1 MSELPKTSV
10 SFADLGLSAA
20 VMKAV
25 EKVGYESPSPIQ
37 AETIPLL
44 LAGHDLI
51 GQAQTG
57 TGKTAA
63 FALPILSRLVKPGTS
78 KKPQAIVLAPT
89 RELAI
94 QVAEA
99 FQTYGKDIKG
109 FNVLPIYGGQDMRG
123 QLRQLERGVQVV
135 VGTPGRV
142 MDHLK
147 RKSLVLSEV
156 TSVVLDEADEMLRM
170 GFIDD
175 VEEILSHT
183 SGEQQTALF
192 SATLPD
198 RIKQISAR
206 FLKDPKHVKIKSET
220 QTVSNIAQH
229 FWMVKG
235 HEKLESLT
243 RLLEVEEFDGM
254 IVFVRTKGTC
264 AELAEKLLARGY
276 ACSAIN
282 GDMNQAAREKTI
294 KQLKGKKI
302 DILVATDVAA
312 RGLDVERISHVINYD
327 IPYDSEAYV
336 HRIGRTGR
344 AGRTGKAIMFVTN
357 REQRLL
363 KTIERATKQTL
374 TALVLPSAEELT
386 AQRVSKFKDKVC
398 KALPHGSAFF
408 TKLVNEICEENNSD
422 PIAVAA
428 ALAYLNQ
435 DKTPL
440 QVKDSP
446 QPERQSR
453 ERSDSRD
460 RNDSRERSDSRDSR
474 KPNRERSERNDS
486 RDKNSDQAQPS
497 RRREE
502 KASDSVPMETF
513 RLGVGHDHE
522 VKAGDI
528 VGAIANE
535 IDLDSEFIGR
545 IEINDDHSFIDLPQG
560 MPPEIY
566 QHLKTVRVKRNPLK
580 INRVETA
587 PKKPKKSAD
596 DKPKPRK
603 PKS

>member
-1 MSELPKTSV
+1 
-10 SFADLGLSAA
+10 
-20 VMKAV
+20 
-25 EKVGYESPSPIQ
+25 
-37 AETIPLL
+37 
-44 LAGHDLI
+44 
-51 GQAQTG
+51 
-57 TGKTAA
+57 
-63 FALPILSRLVKPGTS
+63 
-78 KKPQAIVLAPT
+78 
-89 RELAI
+89 
-94 QVAEA
+94 
-99 FQTYGKDIKG
+99 
-109 FNVLPIYGGQDMRG
+109 MRG

-183 SGEQQTALF
+183 SGQQQTALF

-206 FLKDPKHVKIKSET
+206 FLKKPKHVKIKSET

-235 HEKLESLT
+235 HEKLENLT

-294 KQLKGKKI
+294 KQLKNKRI

-344 AGRTGKAIMFVTN
+344 AGRAGKAIMFVTN

-374 TALVLPSAEELT
+374 TPLILPSAEELT
-386 AQRVSKFKDKVC
+386 AQRVAKFKDKVC
-398 KALPHGSAFF
+398 KALPHGSEFF
-408 TKLVNEICEENNSD
+408 TKLINEICEENNSD

-440 QVKDSP
+440 QVKDTP
-446 QPERQSR
+446 QPTRQ
-453 ERSDSRD
+453 SRD
-460 RNDSRERSDSRDSR
+460 RNDSRDSRDSH
-474 KPNRERSERNDS
+474 KPNRDRGERNNS
-486 RDKNSDQAQPS
+486 RDRNSEQPRPS

-502 KASDSVPMETF
+502 KGSDSVPMETF

-545 IEINDDHSFIDLPQG
+545 IEINGDHSFIDLPQG

-580 INRVETA
+580 INRVDSVA
-587 PKKPKKSAD
+587 KKPNKRAESKS
-596 DKPKPRK
+596 KPRK